1 MPSSRF
7 VVRKVTEKNQ
17 RWLIFWHDEKNK
29 RRKFFDIR
37 EKHNE
42 KEEQLNI
49 MIKKNDE
56 LQKLIIE
63 IERKADTLDIELK
76 SKG

>member
-1 MPSSRF
+1 MREQAEHSLLET
-7 VVRKVTEKNQ
+7 K
-17 RWLIFWHDEKNK
+17 
-29 RRKFFDIR
+29 RKFFDIR